1 MTAALYGQSRTKNK
15 GARNMKQYRTKLV
28 DIPDRPDVLRI
39 VITPTRKILI
49 NRSAAPD
56 ANVIWLLQHP
66 DDRVPFLVNRC

>member
-1 MTAALYGQSRTKNK
+1 MKN
-15 GARNMKQYRTKLV
+15 YRTKIV

-56 ANVIWLLQHP
+56 ARIIWLLQHL
-66 DDRVPFLVNRC
+66 DDRVPFRVILD